1 MSETNLVPKIDAIIA
16 GKSRTRQEVQTWEDR
31 RASAVMRKLS
41 VDGPNM
47 SRLERRR
54 ALLARKLALGH
65 GGIRETLRRE
75 LSWSARIARLT
86 ATLSGGRRKLS
97 TCDLVVGRGSADAF
111 CEWFRERTR
120 QGDEPPMLDASPDH
134 YIIATGSDGKQ
145 VVVETTGGAPFASE
159 FVIDYSDS
167 RGIQTA
173 LDPTCPIRIV
183 GTARL
188 KDGVIAGGVCHQ
200 FRQEGEGFRAKLS
213 VEFPMMI
220 LPYMIAEHRWHLAAE
235 FSNWIEA
242 ASAS

>member
-1 MSETNLVPKIDAIIA
+1 MSETNMVPKIDAIIA

-65 GGIRETLRRE
+65 DGIRETLRRA
-75 LSWSARIARLT
+75 LSWSARIAQLT

-97 TCDLVVGRGSADAF
+97 TCELVVGHGSAEAF
-111 CEWFRERTR
+111 CGWFRERAR
-120 QGDEPPMLDASPDH
+120 RGDEPPMLDACPDH
-134 YIIATGSDGKQ
+134 YIIATSTDGKQ
-145 VVVETTGGAPFASE
+145 VVVETTGGSPFASE

-173 LDPTCPIRIV
+173 LDAAFPVRIV

-188 KDGVIAGGVCHQ
+188 ADGVIVGGVCPPVQ
-200 FRQEGEGFRAKLS
+200 TRRRG
-213 VEFPMMI
+213 
-220 LPYMIAEHRWHLAAE
+220 LPSEIERRISHDDPPAYDCGTSLA
-235 FSNWIEA
+235 FGS
-242 ASAS
+242 

>member
-47 SRLERRR
+47 SRLEKRR

-65 GGIRETLRRE
+65 GGIRKTMRRE
-75 LSWSARIARLT
+75 LVWSARIARLT
-86 ATLSGGRRKLS
+86 AALSGRRRKFS
-97 TCDLVVGRGSADAF
+97 TCELVVGHGSADEF
-111 CEWFRERTR
+111 CQWFRERAR
-120 QGDEPPMLDASPDH
+120 QGDEPPMLDACPDH
-134 YIIATGSDGKQ
+134 YIIATTADGKQ
-145 VVVETTGGAPFASE
+145 LVVETTGGSPFASE
-159 FVIDYSDS
+159 FIIDYSDS

-173 LDPTCPIRIV
+173 LDAAFPVRIV

-188 KDGVIAGGVCHQ
+188 ADGVIVGGVCHQ

-213 VEFPMMI
+213 VEFPAMV
-220 LPYMIAEHRWHLAAE
+220 LPHMIAEHRWHLAAE
-235 FSNWIEA
+235 FSNWIETA
-242 ASAS
+242 GAS